1 MARKNRV
8 TVPDG
13 VYHVTARVAHGA
25 MLLRDDKVKDRIF
38 GWMRDIAHFSGVE
51 IYAFCI
57 RADGDSPF
65 LVYVKKYA

>member
-1 MARKNRV
+1 MQKGKRNAMARKNRV

-38 GWMRDIAHFSGVE
+38 GTLIPENPG
-51 IYAFCI
+51 
-57 RADGDSPF
+57 
-65 LVYVKKYA
+65 